1 MATSY
6 RIFGMELSPYSVKV
20 RSYFRYKGIPHEWIV
35 RGVQNQD
42 EFQKHAKLPLVPL
55 VVGSDGTVLQD
66 STPIIE
72 AMEAQ
77 YPEPSITPKDPAMAF
92 LSALVEE
99 YADEWGNK
107 PMFHYRW
114 AYAPDAWVSADRLA
128 HGMNPSADE
137 ATVGAVRDMVF
148 TRMTGR
154 LGFVG
159 SSESTRGTIEGSFE
173 RLLTILEK
181 HLAARPYLFGGRPS
195 LADFGLW
202 GQVYNAAGDPTPGK
216 LVRARAPKTLE
227 WIARMLSPKAEGEFE
242 GWDALHATLL
252 PLLSEEIGA
261 LFLPW
266 SVANAR
272 ALAAGQK
279 ELSVELRGTPFT
291 QEVQKYH
298 AKSLK
303 ALRDRYRAV
312 KDRTTLDH
320 ILERAGCLAAL
331 QAEA

>member
-1 MATSY
+1 MATRY
-6 RIFGMELSPYSVKV
+6 RIFGAELSPYSVKV
-20 RSYFRYKGIPHEWIV
+20 RSYFRYKGIPHEWVV
-35 RGVQNQD
+35 RSVLNQE
-42 EFQKHAKLPLVPL
+42 EFSKLAKLPLVPL
-55 VVGSDGTVLQD
+55 LAGSDGTVMQD

-72 AMEAQ
+72 AIEAK
-77 YPEPSITPKDPAMAF
+77 YPEPSIVPSDPAMAF

-128 HGMNPSADE
+128 HGMNPGADE
-137 ATVGAVRDMVF
+137 ATIGAMRDMVF
-148 TRMTGR
+148 NRMTNR

-159 SSESTRGTIEGSFE
+159 SSEKTKATIEGSFE
-173 RLLTILEK
+173 RLLAILEK
-181 HLAARPYLFGGRPS
+181 HLAARPYLFGGRPA

-216 LVRARAPKTLE
+216 LVRERAPKTLA
-227 WIARMLSPKAEGEFE
+227 WIARMLAPKAEGEFE

-252 PLLSEEIGA
+252 PLLSEEIGK

-266 SVANAR
+266 SVANAK
-272 ALAAGQK
+272 AIAGGEK
-279 ELSVELRGTPFT
+279 EFSVDLGGVAFA
-291 QEVQKYH
+291 QEPQKYH

-303 ALRDRYRAV
+303 VLRDRYRAV
-312 KDRTTLDH
+312 SDHSVLDH
-320 ILERAGCLAAL
+320 ILERAGCLAPLKA
-331 QAEA
+331 A